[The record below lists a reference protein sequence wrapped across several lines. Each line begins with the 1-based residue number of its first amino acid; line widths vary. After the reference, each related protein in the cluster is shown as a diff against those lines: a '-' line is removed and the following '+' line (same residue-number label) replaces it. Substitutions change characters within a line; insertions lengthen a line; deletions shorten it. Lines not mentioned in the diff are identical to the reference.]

1 MEETHSGKKKMKI
14 SLKDEQIFIAASHNK
29 FAESQY
35 LDHYYFI
42 FAKIITLKLNLMG
55 RKSNPSQKYQ
65 NIKVEEKY
73 LKDSRIAGK
82 IRKSSF
88 FGGW

>member
-1 MEETHSGKKKMKI
+1 MTETISGKKKMKI
-14 SLKDEQIFIAASHNK
+14 CLKDEEIYLAAGTNK
-29 FAESQY
+29 FAYNQY

-55 RKSNPSQKYQ
+55 RKHPTSSKPVS
-65 NIKVEEKY
+65 VEEKY
-73 LKDSRIAGK
+73 LKDVRIAGK